1 MAHEKVAHENN
12 LFLTGLERHRRERDL
27 RLSSDQPVQHANKP
41 VAVVPV
47 EVSKILVQDALVNP
61 DASPEGHRSTPQRR
75 VSLPAG
81 KIDAPAVV
89 SLKTNQCFGKSF
101 ELGEPESDDDQV
113 FADEEVDTV
122 HDLGHSRAQRLA
134 PKRHSLSAQGFS
146 PDVGATQ
153 SKGGTSSPGTPFSPH
168 TPFEARVPSSGSS
181 VELVPAQMSDEGELE
196 LRTGGGERRVNL
208 RVPPDGSQVLGLSVL
223 GEPGRA
229 APIFVASIS
238 PGSVADDNGGLRVG
252 DRILSINGR
261 SCEEIT
267 QGRAQELLAKASM
280 RMTLVVRHEAVAFER
295 YKSSERRLK
304 PKLPPAPARL
314 CVLARPGRVS
324 DPEIDLGMSLM
335 ERVLESGDMA
345 VFVAQVIPSAQAGK
359 AGIVRGDRVLAV
371 GDQDTTYSTVEKVR
385 SAIAGS
391 GRAVMINLVYRP
403 MEFAGR
409 KADALGGSATDILA
423 SSSETA
429 KRRADESV
437 QMPTDGQHDELAAS
451 QEAKGNGDGG
461 HNDEDD
467 DNEEDRAE
475 QSLSRPGDADDGEE
489 EDDEDDLAEEDDE
502 FDEEELDMRSRARQG
517 AIYQR
522 TSGHCQ
528 DEGGE
533 DDIGVTLRRITTGS
547 RHDHDRHRS
556 RLWSGSHLEADAFE
570 EEDSGLAH
578 ARLPRHVGRLPSSME
593 SDYGRHSSR
602 GDRHRPYHDSSE
614 GSGRELNAMTMSQSA
629 GQNFKASPGFQQE
642 HYPGAPKV
650 HRSVVHECSWEHE
663 DATYN
668 PTRHTDR
675 VVLHTRRA
683 DPNLTR
689 NQRRGEDGLLEEILH
704 FNTMDGDVDRR
715 SHTGRYDLGTDGL
728 PRNPHGR
735 TGLRGRGLYNLWGP
749 NHAVHVLVSR
759 WCRETTD
766 GVDRVI
772 QEDGRP
778 VLEVMTL
785 NDMEIGQQCLPSVFL
800 RPGEEPAIAIE
811 RALEYAGKGQ
821 VGTAPLT
828 TGSQAHA
835 HEGGGGGAA
844 HEDGKVGHV
853 KKRESKE
860 SDVSDVALYGAN
872 PDMPLHAQAAQLV
885 KQRIFRHE
893 IINMQ
898 IHSGLLDD
906 PRNTDNAWIETLAIN
921 YHDDAGLLNGIE
933 FGEPS
938 MPGTSPVQWTRV
950 TCESSICPEQQQLLR
965 ELSAAHQAFYQCKRR
980 RRHSNSAMLTV
991 YLQRTSNDPFGFKLG
1006 TTAQGA
1012 HVIHSVQPNSLA
1024 TDHLLTGDI
1033 VLDVNHVPI
1042 VGWSHQDV
1050 RRVLK
1055 NNATLQLLV
1064 KRKKLPSSAGSRRS
1078 STAPASNAKGV
1089 VLPPP
1094 TVSARS
1100 ELMRVTSEGKVVP
1113 VETEAHSASRSL
1125 REGDSQDTRS
1135 GRSSRGRRGRRQ
1147 HRSHQEP
1154 PAAAGAFGAAHMP
1167 GEMASSIGSADG
1179 RAGRLQSRHRDRPQ
1193 KAQRM
1198 EVELQRESLQ
1208 ADFGITIG
1216 SDSSG
1221 VHEISSVAP
1230 GSRAAAF
1237 MRVGDAVAAI
1247 NGVDLAGRSHE
1258 EVEDLCI
1265 DATKLMLTLVR
1276 PPAGSSKL
1284 SRRLK
1289 SMHHSTLEWMRHPT
1303 LHGAHHGTSKHGDK
1317 PGASHKGRGV
1327 VGQGENIE
1335 LAPLNR
1341 TVPVAEGVIGRADAG
1356 RHRWQTVE
1364 LHRQAN
1370 GGFGVEIT
1378 HTISNQHIIT
1388 GCSGS
1393 AVASQLERGDHVVA
1407 MNGLEVPELT
1417 RRVMTKLASFTDHIV
1432 LKVVRGCVSASLPPA
1447 ENKTLDLGLDERHA
1461 KQAMKTLGAAA
1472 ASTLAG
1478 GAVVT
1483 PSGKTSPPLSSTDG
1497 SRFGSTSTSR
1507 RETHGSLAQSE
1518 HTVPDSKVFDVELR
1532 RVNGMLGLRLQG
1544 RENQDTGE
1552 QIIVVEQVVAP
1563 PASLAVMRGGE
1574 KLIAARAAHE
1584 LQWHNLRNRTVEETT
1599 ALLSELG
1606 EHLEMRLVAGEHDH
1620 HFGTMRRSSL
1630 VTKHPSVRVRVDEEG
1645 EGLPVSGRKNRRRR
1659 SKVSVESM

>member
-1 MAHEKVAHENN
+1 
-12 LFLTGLERHRRERDL
+12 
-27 RLSSDQPVQHANKP
+27 
-41 VAVVPV
+41 
-47 EVSKILVQDALVNP
+47 
-61 DASPEGHRSTPQRR
+61 
-75 VSLPAG
+75 
-81 KIDAPAVV
+81 
-89 SLKTNQCFGKSF
+89 
-101 ELGEPESDDDQV
+101 
-113 FADEEVDTV
+113 
-122 HDLGHSRAQRLA
+122 
-134 PKRHSLSAQGFS
+134 
-146 PDVGATQ
+146 
-153 SKGGTSSPGTPFSPH
+153 
-168 TPFEARVPSSGSS
+168 
-181 VELVPAQMSDEGELE
+181 
-196 LRTGGGERRVNL
+196 
-208 RVPPDGSQVLGLSVL
+208 VL

-280 RMTLVVRHEAVAFER
+280 RMTLMVRHEAVAFER

-304 PKLPPAPARL
+304 PKLALAPARL

-324 DPEIDLGMSLM
+324 DPEFDLGMRLM
-335 ERVLESGDMA
+335 QRVLESGDTG

-385 SAIAGS
+385 NAIAGS
-391 GRAVMINLVYRP
+391 GRAVMINLAYRP

-409 KADALGGSATDILA
+409 NADALGGSATDILA
-423 SSSETA
+423 SSSEIA
-429 KRRADESV
+429 KHSADENV
-437 QMPTDGQHDELAAS
+437 QTPTDRRRDELATGQKAN
-451 QEAKGNGDGG
+451 GNGDGG

-467 DNEEDRAE
+467 DNEEDGAE

-489 EDDEDDLAEEDDE
+489 EDDEDDLAEEEDE

-517 AIYQR
+517 ALYHHTSVHYQE
-522 TSGHCQ
+522 
-528 DEGGE
+528 EGAE
-533 DDIGVTLRRITTGS
+533 DDIGVSLRRLTTGS

-578 ARLPRHVGRLPSSME
+578 ARLPRHVGRLPSSRE
-593 SDYGRHSSR
+593 PDYGRHSSR
-602 GDRHRPYHDSSE
+602 GDRNRPYHDSSE
-614 GSGRELNAMTMSQSA
+614 GSGGELNALTRGQSA
-629 GQNFKASPGFQQE
+629 GQNFKATPGFQQE

-650 HRSVVHECSWEHE
+650 HRSVVHECSWDHE

-689 NQRRGEDGLLEEILH
+689 NQRRGADGILDAILH

-715 SHTGRYDLGTDGL
+715 SHAGRYDLGTDGL

-766 GVDRVI
+766 GVDRVV

-828 TGSQAHA
+828 TDSQAHVR
-835 HEGGGGGAA
+835 EGGGGGGGA
-844 HEDGKVGHV
+844 HKDNEAGHV
-853 KKRESKE
+853 KKRESKD
-860 SDVSDVALYGAN
+860 SDMSDVALFGAN
-872 PDMPLHAQAAQLV
+872 PTMPLHAQAAQLV

-933 FGEPS
+933 FGDPS

-950 TCESSICPEQQQLLR
+950 ACESSICPEQQQLLR

-980 RRHSNSAMLTV
+980 RRHSNSAMLAV
-991 YLQRTSNDPFGFKLG
+991 YLRRTSNDPFGFKLG

-1024 TDHLLTGDI
+1024 TDHLLPGDI

-1064 KRKKLPSSAGSRRS
+1064 KRKKLPSSTGSRRT
-1078 STAPASNAKGV
+1078 STAPVNNAKGV
-1089 VLPPP
+1089 ILPPP

-1100 ELMRVTSEGKVVP
+1100 ELMRVTSEGKVIP
-1113 VETEAHSASRSL
+1113 VEVEAHSASRSL
-1125 REGDSQDTRS
+1125 REDESQDTRS
-1135 GRSSRGRRGRRQ
+1135 RPSRGRRGRRQ
-1147 HRSHQEP
+1147 HRSRQEP
-1154 PAAAGAFGAAHMP
+1154 PAAAGAFEAAHMT
-1167 GEMASSIGSADG
+1167 GELASSIGSADG
-1179 RAGRLQSRHRDRPQ
+1179 RAGRSQSRNRDRPQ

-1221 VHEISSVAP
+1221 VHEISSVEP

-1247 NGVDLAGRSHE
+1247 NGVDLAGRLHE
-1258 EVEDLCI
+1258 EVEDLCV

-1276 PPAGSSKL
+1276 PPVGSSKL
-1284 SRRLK
+1284 TRRLK

-1303 LHGAHHGTSKHGDK
+1303 LHGAHGTSKHGDK

-1327 VGQGENIE
+1327 VGQGESIE
-1335 LAPLNR
+1335 LAPMNM
-1341 TVPVAEGVIGRADAG
+1341 TVPVAAGVIGRADAG

-1378 HTISNQHIIT
+1378 HTISNQHIVT
-1388 GCSGS
+1388 GCSGP
-1393 AVASQLERGDHVVA
+1393 AVASQLERGDHIVA

-1432 LKVVRGCVSASLPPA
+1432 LKVVRGCVAASLPPA

-1461 KQAMKTLGAAA
+1461 KQAIDTLGAAA

-1478 GAVVT
+1478 GAVVV
-1483 PSGKTSPPLSSTDG
+1483 PSVTTSPPLSSTDG
-1497 SRFGSTSTSR
+1497 SHFGSTSTSR

-1518 HTVPDSKVFDVELR
+1518 HTVPEPKVFDVKLR

-1563 PASLAVMRGGE
+1563 PASLTVMQGGE
-1574 KLIAARAAHE
+1574 ELIAARGAHE
-1584 LQWHNLRNRTVEETT
+1584 LQWHNLRNRTVEEAT
-1599 ALLSELG
+1599 AVLSELG
-1606 EHLEMRLVAGEHDH
+1606 DHLEMRLVAGEHDN
-1620 HFGTMRRSSL
+1620 HFGSMRRPSL
-1630 VTKHPSVRVRVDEEG
+1630 MTKHPSVRVRVEEEG
-1645 EGLPVSGRKNRRRR
+1645 ESPSISGRKHRRRR